1 MTFEERL
8 EEVESLVSRY
18 EEFATGMRERIE
30 HARGVIA
37 RAVESRRDD
46 RIAEAWDL
54 LEMVVPSGVTLPK
67 PKTEPVAEAKV
78 EAKVEAETPAEVPAE
93 APVKTK
99 KTTKA
104 TKAKK

>member
-18 EEFATGMRERIE
+18 EEFANGMRERIE

-37 RAVESRRDD
+37 RAIESRRDD

-78 EAKVEAETPAEVPAE
+78 EAETPAEVPAE